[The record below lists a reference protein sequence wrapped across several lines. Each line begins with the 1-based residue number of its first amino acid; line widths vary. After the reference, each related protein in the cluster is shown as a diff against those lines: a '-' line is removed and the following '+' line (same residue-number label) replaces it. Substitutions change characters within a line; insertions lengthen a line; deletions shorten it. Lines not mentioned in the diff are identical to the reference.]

1 VRGVRIGQPFTEALK
16 ACGTPSRF
24 LGRAAVWEGGLVVFR
39 DAEDR
44 VSGWLVFDAPPAN
57 R

>member
-1 VRGVRIGQPFTEALK
+1 
-16 ACGTPSRF
+16 
-24 LGRAAVWEGGLVVFR
+24 VWEGGLVVFR